1 MDVRGKDMD
10 ISWGPQIEIG
20 RIAQQGLE
28 LKDPGVGLVVLGL
41 ALFFLENQLSSEVVK
56 ADLLSENEQLRLRLR
71 Q

>member
-28 LKDPGVGLVVLGL
+28 LKDPGVGLVVMGL
-41 ALFFLENQLSSEVVK
+41 ALYFLEHQLSAEAIK
-56 ADLLSENEQLRLRLR
+56 TDLLSENEQLRLRLR